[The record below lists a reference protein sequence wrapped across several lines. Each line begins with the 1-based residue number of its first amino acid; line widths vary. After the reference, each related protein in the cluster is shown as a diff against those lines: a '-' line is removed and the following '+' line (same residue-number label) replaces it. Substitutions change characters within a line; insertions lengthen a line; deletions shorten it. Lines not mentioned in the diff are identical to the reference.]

1 MKYEN
6 KSKEEIGYE
15 EMIEEGEIIAF
26 IYCTNQ
32 EDYLDLM
39 TPHFDGSPNTT
50 LLRLLGFAVYHYEKF
65 DGSPKE
71 SFDNMMA
78 EMLKNP
84 LLQNLLMIQSSNV
97 INEAAGG

>member
-1 MKYEN
+1 MSEW
-6 KSKEEIGYE
+6 
-15 EMIEEGEIIAF
+15 
-26 IYCTNQ
+26 TNDEQ
-32 EDYLDLM
+32 AMTSFDVLMQSTYKPLMDYLDLM

-97 INEAAGG
+97 INEAAGV